1 MSTTGI
7 GQANVI
13 RMLLKA
19 NPRLHQEFLDVTTK
33 LLSSHGVVLER
44 DTALDLTLAVSDEFV
59 VGAVH
64 VIFSE
69 EIEDAKHLEP

>member
-1 MSTTGI
+1 MSATSI

-19 NPRLHQEFLDVTTK
+19 NPRLHQEFFDATSR

-44 DTALDLTLAVSDEFV
+44 DTALGLTLAVDDEFV

-69 EIEDAKHLEP
+69 DIEDAKHLEP